1 MLRVVVSVVLAAALL
16 GVAQPAIEDARETAA
31 ERAVERELVAVER
44 AVTDLRSEA
53 AVPYGQPG
61 ARRVVVLDLP
71 ERSFGSAGVAYVA
84 IGGLPE
90 GDGSG
95 NLLAYEV
102 ADRPPNTVRLDVD
115 LRVERSRGGV
125 RWLADDGNP
134 LVLRTG
140 GRHRLAFVPVRHDG
154 RRVVVVRESG

>member
-16 GVAQPAIEDARETAA
+16 GVAQPAVEDARETAA

-44 AVTDLRSEA
+44 AVADLRSEA

-71 ERSFGSAGVAYVA
+71 ERSFGSAGVEYVA
-84 IGGLPE
+84 IGGLPA
-90 GDGSG
+90 GDGGG

-102 ADRPPNTVRLDVD
+102 ADRPPNTVRIDAD

-125 RWLADDGNP
+125 RWLADDP

-154 RRVVVVRESG
+154 QKVVVVRESG